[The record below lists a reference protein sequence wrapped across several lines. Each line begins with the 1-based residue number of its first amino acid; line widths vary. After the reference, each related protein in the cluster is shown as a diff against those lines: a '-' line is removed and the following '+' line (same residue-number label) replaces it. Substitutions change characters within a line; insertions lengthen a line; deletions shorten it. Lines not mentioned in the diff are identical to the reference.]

1 MARFDSDEPR
11 GISLPDK
18 VLDQIRSKEEKGEY
32 GKDERFASK
41 RKLKGAPVSRKNKRK
56 EERLLKKQKRSNKA
70 APSNLSSKTTSKS
83 HNSGTP
89 KNEEDSTAKLSVLKK
104 KKNTVEDPL
113 AELAALKRKKAKGHS
128 DGKQTSKQKSS
139 KKKSDDVRIVRES
152 DLDSESF
159 EQFDDEMLYD
169 DGSDD
174 EKDPMAA
181 LRALKEKKADKS
193 EVRVIRE
200 SDLED
205 EFDDEELSEEF
216 SEEEDPMAALAALKA
231 KKNANSDVRV
241 VRESDLEDD
250 FDSDD
255 MEDFSGEEEEGEESD
270 PMGAL
275 KALKMKK
282 AASQEEAESD
292 VSEDELLSEN
302 DFDDDDGASNEELEE
317 EEDPLAKLK
326 ALKEAK
332 NKKIHSKQKVVEA
345 TFVDPVDNDME
356 FYAKKLGLSKGK
368 KSKLEKTSEDDVIGG
383 LLDGL
388 DFDYLDEK
396 SNDDLSDQDESDD
409 YGTGSDE
416 EPQQKENPFVAP
428 TTENATRDSESTS
441 GPSRYIPPALRR
453 KLAMENAG
461 VSEEVLALQRAI
473 KGPINKM
480 SEANVGSIVNE
491 INGLFLN
498 NPRQLVNENL
508 TNLILESI
516 IQQGRLLDTFV
527 YLHAT
532 LVVAIYRLQGVDFGA
547 YFIQTLIEKFE
558 QFRGDSK
565 KSKEALNISSLLS
578 AIYAFQ
584 LVSSKLL
591 YDIIRTLIE
600 NLSESN
606 SEILLKIVRN
616 SGNQMRT
623 DDPSAL
629 KEIVLLITKKSAS
642 MPKES
647 VNMRMQFLIETITS
661 LKNNKMKTN
670 NEDSHQL
677 VIRLKK
683 FLGTF
688 TSNKFSDPIQVSL
701 QDIKE
706 IDTKGK
712 WWLVGSAW
720 KGREGLNEEALVNSE
735 VMNDILDSAEPNWLD
750 LAKAQRMNTD
760 IRRAIFISIMSANDF
775 VDAVTKLDKLALK
788 KAQERDIPRILIHCA
803 VVEPSWNPYYG
814 VLAGKLCDSHSLR
827 KTFQFMLWDL
837 IKGFEGS
844 NDDDSEDEEL
854 FYGFEE
860 DQEDDDKLK
869 KILNLGRLFGHLFA
883 EGSLALHILRTVN
896 FVTASS
902 DNKLF
907 MEVLFVT
914 FLDQVGKKSQINAIG
929 VGLGSKKSMSEQKFD
944 DKVLIERILKAKEQ
958 PSLLKGIQHF
968 IGKRL
973 RNSDFITGRKQRKRV
988 EWGINA
994 MSDIIDEFVKEYSL

>member
-1 MARFDSDEPR
+1 MARFDPDEPR
-11 GISLPDK
+11 GVSLPDK
-18 VLDQIRSKEEKGEY
+18 VLDQIRSKEEKGDY
-32 GKDERFASK
+32 GKDERFTTK
-41 RKLKGAPVSRKNKRK
+41 RKVKGAPVSRKNKRK
-56 EERLLKKQKRSNKA
+56 EERLLKKQKRSHQ
-70 APSNLSSKTTSKS
+70 PEHSNSHQKS
-83 HNSGTP
+83 HAYASRES
-89 KNEEDSTAKLSVLKK
+89 KEDPSAKLSALKK
-104 KKNTVEDPL
+104 KKTTQDDPL
-113 AELAALKRKKAKGHS
+113 AALAALKQKKVKS
-128 DGKQTSKQKSS
+128 TELNQEKEQSKSS
-139 KKKSDDVRIVRES
+139 LTKKEISDVRIVKES
-152 DLDSESF
+152 DLESEDF
-159 EQFDDEMLYD
+159 DEFDDDLLSE
-169 DGSDD
+169 DGSGT
-174 EKDPMAA
+174 EEDPMAT
-181 LRALKEKKADKS
+181 LRALKEKKSNKL
-193 EVRVIRE
+193 EVRVVRE
-200 SDLED
+200 SDLDD
-205 EFDDEELSEEF
+205 EFDDEDFSEEF

-231 KKNANSDVRV
+231 KKNGNSEVRV

-250 FDSDD
+250 FDSED
-255 MEDFSGEEEEGEESD
+255 MSDFTGEEDKEEESD
-270 PMGAL
+270 PIAAL
-275 KALKMKK
+275 KALKTKK
-282 AASQEEAESD
+282 AEAKENVEASEEE
-292 VSEDELLSEN
+292 EEFLSAN
-302 DFDDDDGASNEELEE
+302 DFDNYDGAYDEELEE
-317 EEDPLAKLK
+317 EEDPMAKLK

-332 NKKIHSKQKVVEA
+332 NKKIESKEKVVEA

-388 DFDYLDEK
+388 DFDYLDQ
-396 SNDDLSDQDESDD
+396 SNDDLSDQEESED
-409 YGTGSDE
+409 YGSDFE
-416 EPQQKENPFVAP
+416 DEPQVKENPFVAP
-428 TTENATRDSESTS
+428 TSENTVKESESAS
-441 GPSRYIPPALRR
+441 EPSRYIPPALRR

-461 VSEEVLALQRAI
+461 VSEEVLALQKSI
-473 KGPINKM
+473 KGPINKL

-491 INGLFLN
+491 INGLFMN

-508 TNLILESI
+508 TTLILDSI

-558 QFRGDSK
+558 IFRTDSL
-565 KSKEALNISSLLS
+565 KSKEALNVSSLLS
-578 AIYAFQ
+578 AIYAFL

-591 YDIIRTLIE
+591 YDLIRSLIE

-670 NEDSHQL
+670 NEDTHQL
-677 VIRLKK
+677 AIRLKK

-701 QDIKE
+701 QDIKD

-720 KGREGLNEEALVNSE
+720 KGHDGHNDEALVNNE

-750 LAKAQRMNTD
+750 LARAQRMNTD

-775 VDAVTKLDKLALK
+775 IDAVTKLDKLALK
-788 KAQERDIPRILIHCA
+788 RAQERDIPRILIHCA

-814 VLAGKLCDSHSLR
+814 VLAAKLCDSHSLR

-837 IKGFEGS
+837 IKGFEGAS
-844 NDDDSEDEEL
+844 GDDSEDDEA

-883 EGSLALHILRTVN
+883 EGSLAMHILRTVN

-914 FLDQVGKKSQINAIG
+914 FLDQIGKKSQVNAIG
-929 VGLGSKKSMSEQKFD
+929 VGLIGSKKSMSEQKFD
-944 DKVLIERILKAKEQ
+944 DKLLIEKILKAKEQ

-968 IGKRL
+968 IGKKL
-973 RNSDFITGRKQRKRV
+973 RNSDFITGRKQRKRI

-994 MSDIIDEFVKEYSL
+994 MSDIIDEFVKDFSF